1 MQSDRLR
8 CAMDLFK
15 QACVLDA
22 RARPAFLEAQCAS
35 DADLRV
41 RVEALLAEDSRS
53 ISPLDLPG
61 GGVPMLARQI
71 ATLSS
76 VPLTPPAHDAAQ
88 DRPAIP
94 LLSGDYR
101 IIRIIGEGGMGTVYE
116 AEQAIPR
123 RRVALKAIR
132 QGLAS
137 PELVRRFE
145 HEAHILGRLHH
156 PGIAQI
162 YEAGAADAEHPNLA
176 FIAMEYVD
184 GLPLTDHAEAHKLSI
199 RQRVELAIKVC
210 DAVHH
215 AHQRGVIHRDLK
227 PTNILVEERGQPK
240 VLDFG
245 VARAIDAAGE
255 AITTMHTLAGQLV
268 GTIVYMSPE
277 QVGGDPNE
285 VDLRSDV
292 YTLGVILFR
301 LLTGRLPH
309 ELSQRPMPEMAR
321 IIREDPPQRLSAIS
335 RELRGDLDTICAKA
349 IEKDK
354 ERRYQSAAELQT
366 DLQAFLDGAPIA
378 AKRDSALYVLRKHLR
393 RYKFAALAASLV
405 LLLSIGAT
413 IALLRMWRESLRQAD
428 IARGAQTAAQ
438 DAEAEQRAEAE
449 RAQAEARKSARIN
462 QYLQAM
468 LTSAEPNR
476 TRGQEISV
484 REQLDQSAA
493 RVHKDL
499 SGEPAIEAAVRNA
512 IGETYASLGAYD
524 QAEDHL
530 REALAIRRQL
540 LGDEH
545 LDVADTEVALA
556 RVLRDTGRYAEAF
569 ELCGKSLQTHERLA
583 GKENVPYARTL
594 LMYGDLLHAERPDF
608 DAAER
613 AYLESIDIVERLYG
627 RKSPYVAAALG
638 NLGALYV
645 ELFRYADAEPVVRE
659 AHEIAQE
666 VHGPRHSV
674 SVMNAH
680 NYAALLQLRGR
691 LDEAEAIERVALD
704 SALEL
709 YGREHPEAAR
719 NMVMMAELLLA
730 RGEAAEAEP
739 LARQALAA
747 RKASLPAKHS
757 LVTWAQVLLADVL
770 AARGDAE
777 SAQEAETL
785 AREAIEIY
793 IELGR
798 ADYWPTHD
806 ARSVL
811 GASLAA
817 QGRFDEAE
825 PMMLEGLEGLKN
837 TQGLASRSVRSAV
850 VRIIRLYDEWDRQ
863 DLAEEFRVMLADL
876 PKR

>member
-1 MQSDRLR
+1 
-8 CAMDLFK
+8 MDLFK
-15 QACVLDA
+15 QACTLDA
-22 RARPAFLEAQCAS
+22 GARPAFLDAHCAS

-53 ISPLDLPG
+53 ISPFDRAG

-71 ATLSS
+71 ASFSS
-76 VPLTPPAHDAAQ
+76 FPQTPPAHDVSQ

-94 LLSGDYR
+94 VLSGDYR
-101 IIRIIGEGGMGTVYE
+101 IIRVIGEGGMGTVYE

-137 PELVRRFE
+137 PDLVRRFE

-162 YEAGAADAEHPNLA
+162 YEAGAADADHPNLA

-184 GLPLTDHAEAHKLSI
+184 GPPLTDHAEAHRLGI
-199 RQRVELAIKVC
+199 HERVELAIRVC

-227 PTNILVEERGQPK
+227 PTNILVDEHGRPK

-245 VARAIDAAGE
+245 VARAIDAAE
-255 AITTMHTLAGQLV
+255 EPLTSMHTIAGQLV

-277 QVGGDPNE
+277 QVAGDPNE

-309 ELSQRPMPEMAR
+309 ELSQRPMPEVAR
-321 IIREDPPQRLSAIS
+321 IIREDPPKRLSAIS
-335 RELRGDLDTICAKA
+335 RELRGDLDTIVAKA

-354 ERRYQSAAELQT
+354 SRRYQSSAELQS
-366 DLQAFLDGAPIA
+366 DLQAFLDGGPIA

-405 LLLSIGAT
+405 LTVSIASS
-413 IALLRMWRESLRQAD
+413 IALLRMWRASLRQAD
-428 IARGAQTAAQ
+428 IAQKAQIAAQ
-438 DAEAEQRAEAE
+438 AAEAAQRRAAE
-449 RAQAEARKSARIN
+449 RAQAEARKAARIN
-462 QYLQAM
+462 RYVQSM
-468 LTSAEPNR
+468 LTLAEPNR
-476 TRGQEISV
+476 TGGREISV
-484 REQLDQSAA
+484 REQLDQSAS
-493 RVHKDL
+493 RVHEDL
-499 SGEPAIEAAVRNA
+499 AGEPEIEAAVRHA

-524 QAEDHL
+524 RAEEHL
-530 REALAIRRQL
+530 REALEIRRRL
-540 LGDEH
+540 FGEEH

-569 ELCGKSLQTHERLA
+569 ELCGKSLKTHERLG

-594 LMYGDLLHAERPDF
+594 LMYGDLLHAERPDYG
-608 DAAER
+608 AAER

-638 NLGALYV
+638 NLGSLYV
-645 ELFRYADAEPVVRE
+645 ELFRYADAEPVMRE
-659 AHEIAQE
+659 AHEISQE
-666 VHGPRHSV
+666 VHGPKHSV

-680 NYAALLQLRGR
+680 NYSTLLQLRGR
-691 LDEAEAIERVALD
+691 SDEAEAIERVALD
-704 SALEL
+704 SALAL
-709 YGREHPEAAR
+709 YGPEHPEAAR
-719 NMVMMAELLLA
+719 NMVLMAGLLLA
-730 RGEAAEAEP
+730 RGEVGQAEP
-739 LARQALAA
+739 LAREALAT
-747 RKASLPAKHS
+747 RKATLPADHQLILWS
-757 LVTWAQVLLADVL
+757 QVLLADVL
-770 AARGDAE
+770 GASGDAE
-777 SAQEAETL
+777 SAAEAETL
-785 AREAIEIY
+785 ARDAIRVYTEQ
-793 IELGR
+793 GR
-798 ADYWPTHD
+798 SDHWPAHE

-811 GASLAA
+811 GASLAS

-825 PMMLEGLEGLKN
+825 PMLLDGLEGLKN
-837 TQGLASRSVRSAV
+837 TQGLASRAVRNAV
-850 VRIIRLYDEWDRQ
+850 GRIIRLYDAWDRA
-863 DLAEEFRVMLADL
+863 DLAAEYRAVLVEL
-876 PKR
+876 PTR